1 MKDKIIIFG
10 HTPTCYMHNK
20 DNCYD
25 IWFDPVFEDKMGI
38 DGGLGPFEDGQL
50 NCICLNTEQTYIIKK
65 SELEDLV

>member
-1 MKDKIIIFG
+1 
-10 HTPTCYMHNK
+10 MHNK